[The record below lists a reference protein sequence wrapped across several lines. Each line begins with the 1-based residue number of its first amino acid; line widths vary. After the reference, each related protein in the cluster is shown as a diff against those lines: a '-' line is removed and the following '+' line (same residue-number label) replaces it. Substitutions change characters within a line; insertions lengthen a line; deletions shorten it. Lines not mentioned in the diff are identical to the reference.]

1 MKDLHEYIAKTPC
14 PINEKQ
20 AITNDKLAKIRSLKS
35 HTEIW
40 NSLVKWYDKAIKRTN
55 MHEIADL
62 LRTAAD
68 EIDNAS
74 FDEMK

>member
-1 MKDLHEYIAKTPC
+1 MKNVTSFDEYSQL
-14 PINEKQ
+14 NEKQ

-40 NSLVKWYDKAIKRTN
+40 NSLVKWYDKAINRAD
-55 MHEIADL
+55 MYEIADL

-68 EIDNAS
+68 EIDKTT

>member
-1 MKDLHEYIAKTPC
+1 MKNLSEYITKTPRSV
-14 PINEKQ
+14 NEKQ
-20 AITNDKLAKIRSLKS
+20 AITNDKLAKIASLKS

-55 MHEIADL
+55 IHEIADL

>member
-1 MKDLHEYIAKTPC
+1 MKNLSEYITKAPRSV
-14 PINEKQ
+14 NEKQ
-20 AITNDKLAKIRSLKS
+20 AITNEKLAKIRSLKS

-40 NSLVKWYDKAIKRTN
+40 NSLVKWYDKAINRTN
-55 MHEIADL
+55 STEIADL
-62 LRTAAD
+62 LRTAAA

>member
-1 MKDLHEYIAKTPC
+1 MKDLREYITNTPRSV
-14 PINEKQ
+14 NEKQ

-40 NSLVKWYDKAIKRTN
+40 NSLVKWYGKAIKRTN

>member
-1 MKDLHEYIAKTPC
+1 MKDLREYITNASV
-14 PINEKQ
+14 NEKQ
-20 AITNDKLAKIRSLKS
+20 AITNDKLAKIASLKS

-55 MHEIADL
+55 MREIAEL

-74 FDEMK
+74 FDKMK

>member
-1 MKDLHEYIAKTPC
+1 MKNVTSFDEYSQL
-14 PINEKQ
+14 NEKQ

-35 HTEIW
+35 HTELW
-40 NSLVKWYDKAIKRTN
+40 NSLVKWYDKAINRAN
-55 MHEIADL
+55 MYEIADL

-68 EIDNAS
+68 EIDNTT

>member
-1 MKDLHEYIAKTPC
+1 MKNLCDYIIKTPLSV
-14 PINEKQ
+14 NEKQ
-20 AITNDKLAKIRSLKS
+20 AITNDKLAKIASLKS

>member
-1 MKDLHEYIAKTPC
+1 MKNVTSFDEYNH
-14 PINEKQ
+14 INEKQ
-20 AITNDKLAKIRSLKS
+20 AITNPKLAKIASLKS

-40 NSLVKWYDKAIKRTN
+40 NSLVKWYDKAMKRAN

-68 EIDNAS
+68 EIDIAC

>member
-1 MKDLHEYIAKTPC
+1 MKNITNFDEYSQL
-14 PINEKQ
+14 NEKQ
-20 AITNDKLAKIRSLKS
+20 SITNENLAKIRSLKS

-40 NSLVKWYDKAIKRTN
+40 NSLVKWYDKAINRTN
-55 MHEIADL
+55 MHEIAIL

>member
-1 MKDLHEYIAKTPC
+1 MKNVTSFDEYSQ
-14 PINEKQ
+14 INEKQ
-20 AITNDKLAKIRSLKS
+20 AITNDKLAKIASFKS

-62 LRTAAD
+62 LRTAAS

>member
-1 MKDLHEYIAKTPC
+1 MKNLCDYIFKTPRSV
-14 PINEKQ
+14 NEKQ
-20 AITNDKLAKIRSLKS
+20 AITNPKLAKIASLKP

-55 MHEIADL
+55 MHEVADL